1 MQLTNQT
8 YGDAVAM
15 LSQIIELT
23 ENNTDEQTSE
33 VLSQVAT
40 YFEDLA
46 NFVNEFNVI
55 INTTVSMFNKITRK
69 SI

>member
-23 ENNTDEQTSE
+23 ENNIFVQTSE
-33 VLSQVAT
+33 ILSQVAT
-40 YFEDLA
+40 YFRELA
-46 NFVNEFNVI
+46 DFVNISNVI
-55 INTTVSMFNKITRK
+55 INTTVSV
-69 SI
+69 